1 MNKLKFLLPLLFFA
15 QGLLAC
21 TLFWADRNG
30 EILCAKNMDWSNT
43 ETRMLVLP
51 AEEGV
56 YGRIYFGIEGSW
68 GFTNTSGMND
78 QGLWYAGASLPPRG
92 DVVNTYDK
100 PEVLGE
106 IIEKIMRE
114 CATVDEAIAVYSTY
128 WEPHW
133 DGHSMI
139 ADRYGNCVVI
149 EYGEDDLV
157 PVRNS
162 DDHMVATN
170 HYLIDTLNTRW
181 LKCYRYELAEH
192 MLGDTT
198 KISYDLFRQIAD
210 ATHAEGSGP
219 TSLTTLH
226 DLKRKRTRVFSMFNY
241 EEYIDMDLTGQLAY
255 GNHYVSLQ
263 DYFNRIHRVAP
274 LEGEEV
280 SPTDIELVW
289 TGEGDDYIIRYG
301 SDSTLSTY
309 SEIEYHAPPDV
320 QAAGVDWKIS
330 ILPIF
335 SMLVVIM
342 KKKRTWMIILV
353 FVSIFNSSCFR
364 VDIDLYS
371 NNEHRIKLEE
381 QVPGNKVYWKVLSTG
396 NDYNSETIIFST
408 KVMADEE

>member
-1 MNKLKFLLPLLFFA
+1 MKKLKLILPLLFFA

-56 YGRIYFGIEGSW
+56 YGRVYFGIESSW

-78 QGLWYAGASLPPRG
+78 RGLWYGGASLPHRG
-92 DVVNTYDK
+92 DVVNTYNK
-100 PEVLGE
+100 PEVMGE
-106 IIEKIMRE
+106 IIENILRE
-114 CATVDEAIAVYSTY
+114 CATVDEAIAVYTSY

-139 ADRYGNCVVI
+139 ADRFGNCVVI
-149 EYGEDDLV
+149 EYGEDDVV
-157 PVRNS
+157 PIRNNE
-162 DDHMVATN
+162 DHMVATN
-170 HYLIDTLNTRW
+170 HYLIDTLNSRW
-181 LKCYRYELAEH
+181 INCYRYEVADL
-192 MLGDTT
+192 MLGDSTA
-198 KISYDLFRQIAD
+198 ISYDLFRRIAD

-226 DLKRKRTRVFSMFNY
+226 DLKRRRTRVFSMFNY
-241 EEYIDMDLTGQLAY
+241 EEYIDMDLAGQLAY

-263 DYFNRIHRVAP
+263 DYFNKIHRVAP

-301 SDSTLSTY
+301 SDSSLSTY
-309 SEIEYHAPPDV
+309 NEIEYHAPPDV
-320 QAAGVDWKIS
+320 QTAGADWKIL

-342 KKKRTWMIILV
+342 KKKRTWMVILV
-353 FVSIFNSSCFR
+353 FISIFNNSCYR
-364 VDIDLYS
+364 VDIDNYS
-371 NNEHRIKLEE
+371 NNEHRITLDE
-381 QVPGNKVYWKVLSTG
+381 QVPGSNVYWKVLSTG
-396 NDYNSETIIFST
+396 NDYNSETIIFLT
-408 KVMADEE
+408 KVVSNEE